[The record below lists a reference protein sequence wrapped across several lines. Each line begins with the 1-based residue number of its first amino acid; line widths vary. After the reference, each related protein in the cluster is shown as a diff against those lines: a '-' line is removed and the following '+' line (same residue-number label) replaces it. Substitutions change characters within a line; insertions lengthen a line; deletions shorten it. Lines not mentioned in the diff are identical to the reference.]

1 MSDLQRIESAL
12 AFVPADDRDTWL
24 RMGMAVKSELGED
37 GFSTWDSWSQGVDS
51 YKASDACNVWKSIRP
66 DGGVTI
72 GTLFHEAKATGWQ
85 DDNTYQR
92 PSPEEIADRQRKAAE
107 RQAREQEAIQKDRE
121 QAAAWAKA
129 IWEKA
134 TEARPDHPYL
144 DRKRVSPT
152 ETLREIGAD
161 VAASILGYAPKAK
174 DELLTGR
181 LLVIPVKQ
189 GNGLANVEL
198 IDGQGRKAAL
208 KGRGTK
214 AGGIWATD
222 SLQSDLGQGQT
233 MLVGEGVATV
243 LSAKAATGYLGI
255 AALSSSNLVKAA
267 EAVRKHC
274 PRAQIIILAD
284 LVKTSGDPDPNAMS
298 AAKAIGAMLAVPDFG
313 PSREP
318 GQTDFNDLAITLG
331 EDAVQR
337 AIAGAAKTD
346 GATKSEYTNAATTA
360 PEPLRA
366 PLPPGEAY
374 PVDALG
380 DVLGDAARALHEVVK
395 APMALCC
402 QSVLAAASLAAQAH
416 FDVQLPWGQRKPL
429 SLFLLTVGESGERKS
444 AVDDV
449 VLGAAKAQEKEAMAA
464 YQEDM
469 ERHEADMAAWSKA
482 AEAARTAATQ
492 GKKGTATAEQIR
504 DAVAAV
510 GDKPVAPIAPLR
522 FVTEPTVEGIY
533 KLLAISQPSVALF
546 SDEGGLLIGGHAL
559 NGDNF
564 LKTIT
569 RWSKMWDGAPF
580 DRVRAGDGVGILYGR
595 RMALHQLAQ
604 GDVMVKLLSDRLA
617 NGQGLLARCLV
628 AWPESIIGTRQTK
641 AFEWAGDRREVKRM
655 FAVLSG
661 LLESAPRTSEKNPQ
675 ELDPL
680 ALPLSDEAVHLA
692 LQASNQFETLMATGN
707 DLSELRD
714 RTAKALE
721 NACRIAGVLAAIEG
735 GMGTSEI
742 TTDHLA
748 RALTLVQWYLAEALR
763 IRGAAAVP
771 QSVQDAEA
779 LSNWLQERGMRQF
792 RTRDVLNAGPAQLRN
807 KARLMA
813 AIDQLVE
820 AGYITACP
828 AGTEIDGVKAR
839 KAWEVHHHVV

>member
-1 MSDLQRIESAL
+1 MIQKKTPD
-12 AFVPADDRDTWL
+12 PKL
-24 RMGMAVKSELGED
+24 RLIL
-37 GFSTWDSWSQGVDS
+37 
-51 YKASDACNVWKSIRP
+51 ASDDDAFT
-66 DGGVTI
+66 DGNPGIT
-72 GTLFHEAKATGWQ
+72 
-85 DDNTYQR
+85 
-92 PSPEEIADRQRKAAE
+92 
-107 RQAREQEAIQKDRE
+107 
-121 QAAAWAKA
+121 
-129 IWEKA
+129 KA
-134 TEARPDHPYL
+134 TEAAR
-144 DRKRVSPT
+144 
-152 ETLREIGAD
+152 A
-161 VAASILGYAPKAK
+161 
-174 DELLTGR
+174 
-181 LLVIPVKQ
+181 
-189 GNGLANVEL
+189 
-198 IDGQGRKAAL
+198 
-208 KGRGTK
+208 
-214 AGGIWATD
+214 
-222 SLQSDLGQGQT
+222 
-233 MLVGEGVATV
+233 VG
-243 LSAKAATGYLGI
+243 GYLTKPNFG
-255 AALSSSNLVKAA
+255 
-267 EAVRKHC
+267 EQR
-274 PRAQIIILAD
+274 
-284 LVKTSGDPDPNAMS
+284 GDKD
-298 AAKAIGAMLAVPDFG
+298 
-313 PSREP
+313 
-318 GQTDFNDLAITLG
+318 TDFNDLH
-331 EDAVQR
+331 QR
-337 AIAGAAKTD
+337 AGSAAVKACFD
-346 GATKSEYTNAATTA
+346 ATVAVLDDPVFPPLEDVAHGIDIDPATTA

-380 DVLGDAARALHEVVK
+380 DVLGGAARALHEVVK

-449 VLGAAKAQEKEAMAA
+449 VLGAAKAHEKTAMAA

-469 ERHEADMAAWSKA
+469 ERHEADMAAWNKA
-482 AEAARTAATQ
+482 TEAARTAATQ

-522 FVTEPTVEGIY
+522 FVTDPTAEGLY
-533 KLLAISQPSVALF
+533 KLLAMAQPSVALF

-628 AWPESIIGTRQTK
+628 AWPESTIGTRHAD
-641 AFEWAGDRREVKRM
+641 AFEWAGARPELKRM

-661 LLESAPRTSEKNPQ
+661 LLETEPRTSEKNPQ

-680 ALPLSDEAVHLA
+680 ELPLSAEAGQLA
-692 LQASNQFETLMATGN
+692 LQAGNQFETLMATGN

-714 RTAKALE
+714 RTAKAVE

-742 TTDHLA
+742 TADHLA
-748 RALTLVQWYLAEALR
+748 RALVLIQWYLAEALR

-779 LSNWLQERGMRQF
+779 LSNWLHARGMRKF

-813 AIDQLVE
+813 AIEQLVE

>member
-1 MSDLQRIESAL
+1 MIASEQFQQAIAGAGLPVPEVIHGDGTLYRFSTNGKRMDQSGWYVL
-12 AFVPADDRDTWL
+12 HDDGDVPAGAFGCWRSGLSQTWCSKDTQAMTQAERSAHHQRMQAIAQQREADKTQRQHDAATAAAQRWEAALPAPADHPYLVRKGIQPHGIKAEGEALLIPLRDASTTL
-24 RMGMAVKSELGED
+24 HSLQAIGPEGDKRFQPGGRIKGCYFGIGKPKGVLIVCE
-37 GFSTWDSWSQGVDS
+37 GFATG
-51 YKASDACNVWKSIRP
+51 ASI
-66 DGGVTI
+66 
-72 GTLFHEAKATGWQ
+72 HEATGHAVACAMNAGNLLEVAQ
-85 DDNTYQR
+85 ALHSKYPKLRLILAADDDAFTDENPGIT
-92 PSPEEIADRQRKAAE
+92 
-107 RQAREQEAIQKDRE
+107 
-121 QAAAWAKA
+121 
-129 IWEKA
+129 KA
-134 TEARPDHPYL
+134 TEAAR
-144 DRKRVSPT
+144 
-152 ETLREIGAD
+152 A
-161 VAASILGYAPKAK
+161 
-174 DELLTGR
+174 
-181 LLVIPVKQ
+181 
-189 GNGLANVEL
+189 
-198 IDGQGRKAAL
+198 
-208 KGRGTK
+208 
-214 AGGIWATD
+214 
-222 SLQSDLGQGQT
+222 
-233 MLVGEGVATV
+233 VG
-243 LSAKAATGYLGI
+243 GYLTKPNFGEQR
-255 AALSSSNLVKAA
+255 NEA
-267 EAVRKHC
+267 E
-274 PRAQIIILAD
+274 
-284 LVKTSGDPDPNAMS
+284 
-298 AAKAIGAMLAVPDFG
+298 
-313 PSREP
+313 
-318 GQTDFNDLAITLG
+318 TDFNDLHQRAGLG
-331 EDAVQR
+331 AVQ
-337 AIAGAAKTD
+337 ACFDAAVAVVAD
-346 GATKSEYTNAATTA
+346 PVFPPLEDVAHGIDIDPATTA

-374 PVDALG
+374 PVYALG
-380 DVLGDAARALHEVVK
+380 DVLGGAARALHEVVK
-395 APMALCC
+395 APLALCC

-449 VLGAAKAQEKEAMAA
+449 VLGAAKAHEKTAMAA

-482 AEAARTAATQ
+482 TEAARTAATQ

-504 DAVAAV
+504 DAVVAV

-522 FVTEPTVEGIY
+522 FVTDPTAEGLY
-533 KLLAISQPSVALF
+533 KLLAMAQPSVALF

-628 AWPESIIGTRQTK
+628 AWPASTIGTRHAD
-641 AFEWAGDRREVKRM
+641 AFEWAGARPELKRM

-661 LLESAPRTSEKNPQ
+661 LLETEPRTSEKNPQ

-680 ALPLSDEAVHLA
+680 ELPLSAEAGQLA
-692 LQASNQFETLMATGN
+692 LQAGNQFETLMAAGN

-714 RTAKALE
+714 RTAKAVE

-742 TTDHLA
+742 TADHLA
-748 RALTLVQWYLAEALR
+748 RALVLIQWYLAEALR

-779 LSNWLQERGMRQF
+779 LSNWLHARGMRKF

-813 AIDQLVE
+813 AIEQLVE

>member
-1 MSDLQRIESAL
+1 MIASEQFQQAIAGAGLPVPEVIHGDGTLYRFSTNGKRMDQSGWYVLHDDGDVPAGAYGCWRSGISKTWCSKDTKSMTPAERSAHLQRMQAIAQQREADKTQRQHDAATAAAQRWEAAL
-12 AFVPADDRDTWL
+12 PAPADHPYLAKKGVHAHGTRVEPDGFLIVPMRDTNGKLWNIERINPANFKDKKGL
-24 RMGMAVKSELGED
+24 LGGRRTGLYYSIGKPKGVLIVCE
-37 GFSTWDSWSQGVDS
+37 GFATG
-51 YKASDACNVWKSIRP
+51 ASI
-66 DGGVTI
+66 
-72 GTLFHEAKATGWQ
+72 HEATGDAVAVAFNAGNLREVAQ
-85 DDNTYQR
+85 ALHSKYPKLRLILAADDDAFTDGNPGIT
-92 PSPEEIADRQRKAAE
+92 
-107 RQAREQEAIQKDRE
+107 
-121 QAAAWAKA
+121 
-129 IWEKA
+129 KA
-134 TEARPDHPYL
+134 TEAAR
-144 DRKRVSPT
+144 
-152 ETLREIGAD
+152 A
-161 VAASILGYAPKAK
+161 
-174 DELLTGR
+174 
-181 LLVIPVKQ
+181 
-189 GNGLANVEL
+189 
-198 IDGQGRKAAL
+198 
-208 KGRGTK
+208 
-214 AGGIWATD
+214 
-222 SLQSDLGQGQT
+222 
-233 MLVGEGVATV
+233 VG
-243 LSAKAATGYLGI
+243 GYLTKPNFGEQR
-255 AALSSSNLVKAA
+255 NEA
-267 EAVRKHC
+267 E
-274 PRAQIIILAD
+274 
-284 LVKTSGDPDPNAMS
+284 
-298 AAKAIGAMLAVPDFG
+298 
-313 PSREP
+313 
-318 GQTDFNDLAITLG
+318 TDFNDLH
-331 EDAVQR
+331 QR
-337 AIAGAAKTD
+337 AGSAAVKACFD
-346 GATKSEYTNAATTA
+346 ATVAVLDDPVFPPLEDVAHGIDIDPATTA

-380 DVLGDAARALHEVVK
+380 DVLGGAARALHEVVK

-449 VLGAAKAQEKEAMAA
+449 VLGAAKAHEKTAMAA

-482 AEAARTAATQ
+482 TEVARTAATQ
-492 GKKGTATAEQIR
+492 GKKGTATAEQVR

-522 FVTEPTVEGIY
+522 FVTDPTAEGLY
-533 KLLAISQPSVALF
+533 KLLAMAQPSVALF

-628 AWPESIIGTRQTK
+628 AWPASTIGTRHAD
-641 AFEWAGDRREVKRM
+641 AFEWAGARPELKRM

-661 LLESAPRTSEKNPQ
+661 LLETEPRTSEKNPQ

-680 ALPLSDEAVHLA
+680 ELPLSAEAGQLA
-692 LQASNQFETLMATGN
+692 LQAGNQFETLMATGN

-714 RTAKALE
+714 RTAKAVE

-742 TTDHLA
+742 TADHLA
-748 RALTLVQWYLAEALR
+748 RALVLIQWYLAEALR

-771 QSVQDAEA
+771 QYVQDAEA
-779 LSNWLQERGMRQF
+779 LSNWLHARGMRKF

-813 AIDQLVE
+813 AIEQLVE

>member
-1 MSDLQRIESAL
+1 MIAIEQFQQAIAGAGLPVPEVIHGDGKLYRFSSNGKRADQSAWYIL
-12 AFVPADDRDTWL
+12 HD
-24 RMGMAVKSELGED
+24 
-37 GFSTWDSWSQGVDS
+37 
-51 YKASDACNVWKSIRP
+51 
-66 DGGVTI
+66 DGGIPAGAFGCWRSGLSQTWCSKD
-72 GTLFHEAKATGWQ
+72 TKAMTQ
-85 DDNTYQR
+85 
-92 PSPEEIADRQRKAAE
+92 AE
-107 RQAREQEAIQKDRE
+107 RSAHQRRMQTIAQQREADTAQRQQGAAT
-121 QAAAWAKA
+121 AAAKRWAA
-129 IWEKA
+129 A
-134 TEARPDHPYL
+134 APAPADHPYL
-144 DRKRVSPT
+144 ARKGIKPHAVKVEGEALLIP
-152 ETLREIGAD
+152 LRDTAGMLHSLQAIGPEGD
-161 VAASILGYAPKAK
+161 KRFQPG
-174 DELLTGR
+174 GR
-181 LLVIPVKQ
+181 IKGCYFGIGKPNGELVI
-189 GNGLANVEL
+189 A
-198 IDGQGRKAAL
+198 
-208 KGRGTK
+208 
-214 AGGIWATD
+214 
-222 SLQSDLGQGQT
+222 
-233 MLVGEGVATV
+233 EGVATGA
-243 LSAKAATGYLGI
+243 SIHEATGHAVACAMNANNLLEVAQALHAKYPALRLI
-255 AALSSSNLVKAA
+255 LAADDDWKTDGNPGMVKAR
-267 EAVRKHC
+267 EA
-274 PRAQIIILAD
+274 AQAVGGL
-284 LVKTSGDPDPNAMS
+284 
-298 AAKAIGAMLAVPDFG
+298 LAVPRFDG
-313 PSREP
+313 ER
-318 GQTDFNDLAITLG
+318 GDKDTDFNDLHQRRGL
-331 EDAVQR
+331 EAVQ
-337 AIAGAAKTD
+337 ACFDAAVAVVADPVFAPLEEADIDIA
-346 GATKSEYTNAATTA
+346 NTA

-366 PLPPGEAY
+366 PLPPGQAY

-380 DVLGDAARALHEVVK
+380 EVLGGAARALHDVVK

-416 FDVQLPWGQRKPL
+416 FDVLLPWGQRKPL

-449 VLGAAKAQEKEAMAA
+449 VLGAAKAHEKAAMAA
-464 YQEDM
+464 YREDM
-469 ERHEADMAAWSKA
+469 ERHEVDMAAWGKA
-482 AEAARTAATQ
+482 TEAARNAATQ
-492 GKKGTATAEQIR
+492 GKKGAATAVQVR

-510 GDKPVAPIAPLR
+510 GDKPVAPVAPLR
-522 FVTEPTVEGIY
+522 FVTDPTAEGLY
-533 KLLAISQPSVALF
+533 KLLAMAQPSVALF

-628 AWPESIIGTRQTK
+628 AWPESTIGTRHAD
-641 AFEWAGDRREVKRM
+641 AFEWAGARPELKRM

-661 LLESAPRTSEKNPQ
+661 LLEAMPRTSEKNPQ

-680 ALPLSDEAVHLA
+680 ELPLSAEATAMA
-692 LQASNQFETLMATGN
+692 LQAGNQFEALMAAGQ

-735 GMGTSEI
+735 GLSASEI
-742 TTDHLA
+742 TADHLA
-748 RALTLVQWYLAEALR
+748 RALVLIQWYLAEALR

-779 LSNWLQERGMRQF
+779 LSSWLQVRGMRQF

-813 AIDQLVE
+813 AIEQLVE

>member
-1 MSDLQRIESAL
+1 MSAIEQFQQAIAGAGLPVPDVIHGDGALHRFSTNGKRADQSGWYVLHDDGDIPAGAFGCWRSGMQSTWCSKDTQAMTQAERSAHQRRMQAIDQQRKPDTAQRQQD
-12 AFVPADDRDTWL
+12 AATAAARRWAAAVPAP
-24 RMGMAVKSELGED
+24 A
-37 GFSTWDSWSQGVDS
+37 
-51 YKASDACNVWKSIRP
+51 
-66 DGGVTI
+66 
-72 GTLFHEAKATGWQ
+72 
-85 DDNTYQR
+85 
-92 PSPEEIADRQRKAAE
+92 
-107 RQAREQEAIQKDRE
+107 
-121 QAAAWAKA
+121 
-129 IWEKA
+129 
-134 TEARPDHPYL
+134 DHPYL
-144 DRKRVSPT
+144 AAKGIKPHGVKVEGEALLIPMRDTAGMLHSLQAIGPEGDKRFQPGG
-152 ETLREIGAD
+152 RIKGCYHAIGKPAG
-161 VAASILGYAPKAK
+161 V
-174 DELLTGR
+174 
-181 LLVIPVKQ
+181 LVI
-189 GNGLANVEL
+189 A
-198 IDGQGRKAAL
+198 
-208 KGRGTK
+208 
-214 AGGIWATD
+214 
-222 SLQSDLGQGQT
+222 
-233 MLVGEGVATV
+233 EGVATGA
-243 LSAKAATGYLGI
+243 SIHEATGQAVACAMNAGNLLEV
-255 AALSSSNLVKAA
+255 AQALHAKYPAL
-267 EAVRKHC
+267 RL
-274 PRAQIIILAD
+274 ILAAD
-284 LVKTSGDPDPNAMS
+284 DDWKTDGNPGMTKARE
-298 AAKAIGAMLAVPDFG
+298 AAQTVGGLLAVPSFDG
-313 PSREP
+313 ERGDKE
-318 GQTDFNDLAITLG
+318 TDFNDLHQRAGSAAVQACFDAAAPVLADPVFPPL
-331 EDAVQR
+331 EDAG
-337 AIAGAAKTD
+337 ID
-346 GATKSEYTNAATTA
+346 PATTA

-380 DVLGDAARALHEVVK
+380 DVLGGAARALHDVVK
-395 APMALCC
+395 APLALCC

-416 FDVQLPWGQRKPL
+416 FDVLLPWGQRKPL

-449 VLGAAKAQEKEAMAA
+449 VLGAAKAHEKTAMTA

-469 ERHEADMAAWSKA
+469 ERHEADMAAWAKA
-482 AEAARTAATQ
+482 TEAARTAATQ

-510 GDKPVAPIAPLR
+510 GEKPVAPIAPLR
-522 FVTEPTVEGIY
+522 FVTDPTAEGLY
-533 KLLAISQPSVALF
+533 KLLAMSQSSVALF

-628 AWPESIIGTRQTK
+628 AWPESTIGTRHAD
-641 AFEWAGDRREVKRM
+641 AFEWAGARPELKRM

-661 LLESAPRTSEKNPQ
+661 LLEAMPRTSEKNPQ

-680 ALPLSDEAVHLA
+680 ELPLSAEAGRLA
-692 LQASNQFETLMATGN
+692 LQAGNQFEALMAVGQ

-735 GMGTSEI
+735 GLSASEI
-742 TTDHLA
+742 TADHLA
-748 RALTLVQWYLAEALR
+748 RALVLVQWYLAEALR

-771 QSVQDAEA
+771 LSVQDAEA
-779 LSNWLQERGMRQF
+779 LSNWLHARGMRQF
-792 RTRDVLNAGPAQLRN
+792 ATTGILKSGPAQLRN
-807 KARLMA
+807 KARLTA
-813 AIDQLVE
+813 AIEQLVE

-828 AGTEIDGVKAR
+828 AGTEIDGVKVR